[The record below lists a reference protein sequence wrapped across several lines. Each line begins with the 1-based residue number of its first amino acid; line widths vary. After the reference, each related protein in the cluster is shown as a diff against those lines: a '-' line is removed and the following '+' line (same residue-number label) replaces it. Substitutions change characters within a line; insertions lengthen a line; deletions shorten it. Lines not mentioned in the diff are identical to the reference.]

1 MRRFKINSLRR
12 TFRSFRDR
20 EDGVTLVELLLAL
33 VISAIFAGIVIT
45 VFLSGSLG
53 FRLTNDTSSLRSEA
67 DYLITSV
74 LQDINRTEF
83 DALTVNGDTYSF
95 HRLHAPRIS
104 TEGILYRQGDYMED
118 AVFELAPSSFVT
130 DNPDVTVQAVT
141 IDIQDEVTDARSGR
155 EAYIVSGL
163 MEIQVTL
170 ASRDDATLT
179 KTFTSTIP
187 L

>member
-12 TFRSFRDR
+12 TFQSFRDR

-45 VFLSGSLG
+45 IFLSGSLG

-95 HRLHAPRIS
+95 HRLHSPRIS

>member
-33 VISAIFAGIVIT
+33 IISAIFAGIVIT

>member
-12 TFRSFRDR
+12 TFQSFRDR

-45 VFLSGSLG
+45 VFLTGSLG

-74 LQDINRTEF
+74 LQDINQTEF

-95 HRLHAPRIS
+95 HRLHSPRIS

>member
-12 TFRSFRDR
+12 TFQSFRDR

>member
-12 TFRSFRDR
+12 TFQSFRDR

-45 VFLSGSLG
+45 VFLTGSLG

-74 LQDINRTEF
+74 LQDINQTEF

>member
-12 TFRSFRDR
+12 TFQSFRDR

-45 VFLSGSLG
+45 VFLTGSLG
-53 FRLTNDTSSLRSEA
+53 FRLTNDTSSLRNEA

-74 LQDINRTEF
+74 LQDINQTEF

-95 HRLHAPRIS
+95 HRLHSPRIS

-118 AVFELAPSSFVT
+118 AVLELDPSSFVT
-130 DNPDVTVQAVT
+130 NNPDVIVQAVT

>member
-33 VISAIFAGIVIT
+33 IISAIFAGIVIT

-95 HRLHAPRIS
+95 HRLHTPRIS

-118 AVFELAPSSFVT
+118 AVLELDPSSFVT
-130 DNPDVTVQAVT
+130 NNPDVIVQSVD
-141 IDIQDEVTDARSGR
+141 IDLRDEVTDPRRGR
-155 EAYIVSGL
+155 EAYITSGL
-163 MEIQVTL
+163 IEIQVTL
-170 ASRDDATLT
+170 ASREDTTLV

>member
-12 TFRSFRDR
+12 TFQSFRDR

-45 VFLSGSLG
+45 VFLTGSLG

-74 LQDINRTEF
+74 LQDINQTEF
-83 DALTVNGDTYSF
+83 DALTVSGDTYSF

>member
-45 VFLSGSLG
+45 AFLSGSLG

-95 HRLHAPRIS
+95 HRLHTPRIS

-118 AVFELAPSSFVT
+118 AVLELDPSSFVT
-130 DNPDVTVQAVT
+130 NNPAIIVQSVD
-141 IDIQDEVTDARSGR
+141 IDLRDEVTDPRRGR
-155 EAYIVSGL
+155 EAYITSGL
-163 MEIQVTL
+163 IEIQVTL
-170 ASRDDATLT
+170 ASREDTTLV

>member
-1 MRRFKINSLRR
+1 MRRFKISSLRR

-83 DALTVNGDTYSF
+83 DALTVTGDTYSF
-95 HRLHAPRIS
+95 YRLHAPRIS

-118 AVFELAPSSFVT
+118 AVLELAPSSFVT
-130 DNPDVTVQAVT
+130 NNPDVIVQAVD
-141 IDIQDEVTDARSGR
+141 IDLRDEVTDPRSGR
-155 EAYIVSGL
+155 GAYITSGL
-163 MEIQVTL
+163 IEIQVTL
-170 ASRDDATLT
+170 ASREDTTLV